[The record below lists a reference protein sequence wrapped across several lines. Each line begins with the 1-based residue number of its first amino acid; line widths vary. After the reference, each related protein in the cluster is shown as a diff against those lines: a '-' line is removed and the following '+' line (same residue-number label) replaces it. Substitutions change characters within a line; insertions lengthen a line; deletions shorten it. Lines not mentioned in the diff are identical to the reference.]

1 MKIPVKDLM
10 ERLAQADPDASVVIR
25 TRKQFQKDAMFH
37 DFKVS
42 IVAPSLEVV
51 IIAEDAQ

>member
-25 TRKQFQKDAMFH
+25 TRKKYQKDETFH
-37 DFKVS
+37 DLKVS
-42 IVAPSLEVV
+42 IVAPSTEVV